1 MDHKSAI
8 QEITRVLDEFFRTR
22 GTVWAEM
29 TDAVTTSLEKG
40 HKIYLFGNGG
50 SAAEAQH
57 FAAALVN
64 RFMKE
69 RRAIPAIA
77 LTADTSSLTAIAN
90 DASFE
95 RIFSRQ
101 VEAFGA
107 KGDVAVALT
116 TSGES
121 ENVLEGLRAALAKE
135 MVTVALTGKGG
146 GLIVAAP
153 AGKIGDRLK
162 PSRARTAGGRAPI
175 HVDFLLDVPSAS
187 TPRVQEAHLV
197 LLHLLAEEIEK
208 RLG

>member
-8 QEITRVLDEFFRTR
+8 QEISRVLDEFFRTR

-29 TDAVTTSLEKG
+29 TDAVTASLEKG

-57 FAAALVN
+57 FAAELVN

-107 KGDVAVALT
+107 KGDVAVGLS
-116 TSGES
+116 TSGKS
-121 ENVLEGLRAALAKE
+121 ENVREGLRAARAKG

-146 GLIVAAP
+146 GLIAAAP
-153 AGKIGDRLK
+153 VGKIGDRLEL
-162 PSRARTAGGRAPI
+162 SRARTVGGRAPVQ
-175 HVDFLLDVPSAS
+175 VDFLLDVPSAS

-197 LLHLLAEEIEK
+197 LLHLLAEDIEK